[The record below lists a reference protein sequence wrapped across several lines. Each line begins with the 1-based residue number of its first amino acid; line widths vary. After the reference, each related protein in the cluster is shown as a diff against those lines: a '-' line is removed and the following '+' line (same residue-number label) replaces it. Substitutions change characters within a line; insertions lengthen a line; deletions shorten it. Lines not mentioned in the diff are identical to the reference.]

1 MDQKP
6 RYNQGY
12 PGPPGPPSVGM
23 QPGYGGNAMQ
33 GQQPGGFNPMMNQMG
48 QTGNFPGM
56 GGMSN
61 PNANMMRPRMMTATK
76 PLRLQLQQRLQG
88 QQVIFQPVRFH
99 AQLNRV
105 RLKKS
110 TLAPHQNSVLVPV

>member
-1 MDQKP
+1 
-6 RYNQGY
+6 
-12 PGPPGPPSVGM
+12 
-23 QPGYGGNAMQ
+23 
-33 GQQPGGFNPMMNQMG
+33 MMNQMG

-88 QQVIFQPVRFH
+88 QQVIFQPVRLH

-105 RLKKS
+105 VLIKS
-110 TLAPHQNSVLVPV
+110 TLASGQNSVLVPV